1 MIVRH
6 CAIRQHRHG
15 RYQIPL
21 MHEVIAQTH
30 PPVYSQNLERPH
42 GCTSQRP
49 CQLSYTSLLPVVL
62 NTDVTK
68 NGSPPIIDNV
78 DIRSCVLSLIDLF
91 THWLSTPM
99 DSLLLLHT
107 ISSINLLSD
116 LFSLSSQFEWMLDAY
131 LDLTQTHPQ
140 EDVLVESLLVF
151 GVLKSAVVLR
161 VVSAFLLSCFF
172 FNTF

>member
-1 MIVRH
+1 M
-6 CAIRQHRHG
+6 
-15 RYQIPL
+15 
-21 MHEVIAQTH
+21 
-30 PPVYSQNLERPH
+30 
-42 GCTSQRP
+42 
-49 CQLSYTSLLPVVL
+49 
-62 NTDVTK
+62 
-68 NGSPPIIDNV
+68 
-78 DIRSCVLSLIDLF
+78 LSLIDLF

-99 DSLLLLHT
+99 DSLILLHT

-161 VVSAFLLSCFF
+161 VNGLDAERVAKIVENSLSQDSFINTQNSCLEGMLYVIENAESAILSLVGPTVARYTLSHLELYQNYSEYPVSYTHLTLPTKA
-172 FNTF
+172 